1 MLSSKKSILKRVLIT
16 IIAAIIAFSAIS
28 MVITK
33 IVYDNIFTR
42 YDCEYLSVPEELER
56 TVENRITYQYNSGEN
71 RLCGF
76 LYESI
81 VQNGN
86 DGLIVLAPGFNACAD
101 DYLWQIKSLNDYG
114 WSVFA
119 FDTTGCCHSEGES
132 SVGFAQELID
142 IDATLSYIEQNG
154 AFGYNDIMLLGH
166 SRGGYAVC
174 CALGYE
180 HDVTAVVSVSGI
192 NSAMEGVIGSSVD
205 KVGALAYCN
214 YPFLWLYQSM
224 LFGTKVMGMSADEA
238 LNSAGIPAL
247 IVHGSDDEQVPD
259 EKYSIISH
267 RDSIESQNVEYYICD
282 ESGQNGH
289 TNLLFDD
296 DGTAND
302 ELMKKIN
309 DFYISSIK

>member
-1 MLSSKKSILKRVLIT
+1 MLSNKKSLLKRILIT

-42 YDCEYLSVPEELER
+42 YDCGYTSVPDELVN
-56 TVENRITYQYNSGEN
+56 TVENRITYQYSSGEN
-71 RLCGF
+71 QLCGF
-76 LYESI
+76 LYESTS
-81 VQNGN
+81 QNTN
-86 DGLIVLAPGFNACAD
+86 DALVVLAPGFNACAD

-114 WSVFA
+114 WAVFA

-166 SRGGYAVC
+166 SRGGYAAC
-174 CALGYE
+174 CVLGYE
-180 HDVTAVVSVSGI
+180 HDITAVVSVSGI

-205 KVGALAYCN
+205 KVGAVAYCN

-224 LFGTKVMGMSADEA
+224 LFGTGVMSISADEA
-238 LNSAGIPAL
+238 LNLADIPAL
-247 IVHGSDDEQVPD
+247 IVHGSDDELVPS
-259 EKYSIISH
+259 EQYSIISH
-267 RDSIESQNVEYYICD
+267 RDSIVSQNVEYYICD